1 MTSHVSGQHNLDD
14 SASEEAELVWGEVLP
29 QDIARPA
36 QDLESRGQMHVLI
49 HADVIVHQ
57 GSLVPGVDKEIIG
70 DACRQY
76 ATMSSCS
83 SVPFMPASC
92 MQGSS

>member
-29 QDIARPA
+29 QVIARPA
-36 QDLESRGQMHVLI
+36 QDEGCSQMHVLI

-57 GSLVPGVDKEIIG
+57 GSLVLGVDKEIIG

-76 ATMSSCS
+76 AIMSKCS
-83 SVPFMPASC
+83 HVPFMPASC